1 MTLNSYLLCIIGT
14 VVIASILTTV
24 VPEGKTTGVIKGMT
38 KLVCLIVI
46 IAPIP
51 QFLQKQTFFET
62 LQGDK
67 TQNSYEKFSQSVIQ
81 TDDSFIKYYSE
92 MRIRNTEA
100 QLETELLQKY
110 EVETR
115 VTLAWE
121 YEEYD
126 VKITQITVKTQEI
139 IAEVDKKVMWEYL
152 TKNYCSEVLIE

>member
-51 QFLQKQTFFET
+51 QFLQKQTFFEM

-100 QLETELLQKY
+100 QLEAELLQKY

>member
-51 QFLQKQTFFET
+51 QFLQKQTFFEA